1 MSTLRLHPGF
11 HDAPARRVLMLTHR
25 VPYPPD
31 RGDRIRSW
39 NLLRQLAE
47 NFELSLACTSD
58 ETSLAP
64 GSEQALRRHVRQLAI
79 QRIDPLTMR
88 LRGAAALACGAALT
102 PTILYRRELAKTI
115 RQWHTEQPFDAVLT
129 FCTGMIGYARL
140 LTHFRYRK
148 PGSKPVRHV
157 LDLVDVDS
165 VKWRRF
171 AQSTRSPLRWV
182 YAAEA
187 RRLRHIEAGEHDW
200 FDAVTVVS
208 EAEAETYRRHVG
220 DHSRLYVV
228 SNGVDGSY
236 FFPLPESSKPK
247 VAFVGVLDYKPNID
261 GICWFTNEVW
271 PLVLEQIPGAQ
282 LLIVG
287 KRPTAAVRDLGLRV
301 SVKVYPD
308 VPDVRKYLAKAAA
321 VIAPLQIAPGIQN
334 KVLEAMA
341 SRRAVIATPGS
352 AAGINATPGE
362 HLLIAEGPRHY
373 AGLVCRALNDVSFR
387 QRIAKAARQ
396 LIERR
401 YAWDRVLE
409 PMIGL
414 LAGRVEVQARPLSPI
429 DDQITPPAIAA

>member
-1 MSTLRLHPGF
+1 MSTLCLHPGF

-25 VPYPPD
+25 IPYPPD

-39 NLLRQLAE
+39 NLLQQLAE
-47 NFELSLACTSD
+47 NFDLSLACTSD
-58 ETSLAP
+58 EPIVP
-64 GSEQALRRHVRQLAI
+64 GSDKILRKHVQQLAI
-79 QRIDPLTMR
+79 QRIDPLTTR

-102 PTILYRRELAKTI
+102 PTMLYRRELAKTI
-115 RQWHTEQPFDAVLT
+115 RRWHAEQPFDAVLT

-140 LTHFRYRK
+140 LTHFRHRK

-165 VKWRRF
+165 AKWRRF
-171 AQSTRSPLRWV
+171 AQNTKSPLRWV

-187 RRLRHIEAGEHDW
+187 RRLRRIEAGEYDW

-208 EAEAETYRRHVG
+208 DAEAETYRRHVG

-247 VAFVGVLDYKPNID
+247 VAFVGVLDYKPNVD
-261 GICWFTNEVW
+261 GICWFTDEVW
-271 PLVLEQIPGAQ
+271 PQVLEQIPGAQ

-287 KRPTAAVRDLGLRV
+287 KRPTTAVRALEQRV
-301 SVKVYPD
+301 NVKVYPD

-341 SRRAVIATPGS
+341 SRRAVIATPQS
-352 AAGINATPGE
+352 AAGIQATPGE
-362 HLLIAEGPRHY
+362 HLLIADGPRHY
-373 AGLVCRALNDVSFR
+373 AGLVSRVLSDEAFR
-387 QRIAKAARQ
+387 HRIAGAARQ
-396 LIERR
+396 LIEQR

-409 PMIGL
+409 PMIDL
-414 LAGRVEVQARPLSPI
+414 LAGRVEVRARPLSPI
-429 DDQITPPAIAA
+429 DDQFTPPAIAA